1 MHKFG
6 EGNVERDPEDPQG
19 VPVVDEGLAKE
30 GVGRHSTGQLDQD
43 LQVENDQAD
52 APVVD
57 ENPER

>member
-19 VPVVDEGLAKE
+19 VPVVEEGLPKE
-30 GVGRHSTGQLDQD
+30 GAGRHSAGQLDQD
-43 LQVENDQAD
+43 LQTENDQAD
-52 APVVD
+52 ATPVD